1 MSSRLI
7 LDLGRPEPRH
17 RSRSP
22 RGAEPCGSGSPAAG
36 GESRERGVGGRPN
49 YCTPPYAAQAGTL
62 HVSANLALCL
72 SREQVSSAPVGSR
85 GALAMRLRFSSSSGY
100 GGSSPHEPFHSSSP
114 QSPPA
119 GGPNMFRPITPA
131 PMFSAASCITR
142 VLSLTS
148 PPFLAVGLA
157 PGGQRDHPVVEPLAA
172 LAERVL
178 VALLRAGDE
187 PVQRDRDMTP
197 EPAQRPS
204 SVPVL
209 KLPGTR
215 PCARPVAPRAG
226 ASASGRAGRSYTS

>member
-1 MSSRLI
+1 MI

-85 GALAMRLRFSSSSGY
+85 GALAMRLRFRSSSGSA
-100 GGSSPHEPFHSSSP
+100 GR
-114 QSPPA
+114 PP
-119 GGPNMFRPITPA
+119 
-131 PMFSAASCITR
+131 
-142 VLSLTS
+142 TS
-148 PPFLAVGLA
+148 PSTPRRPSRRRRGAEHVPAHHAGADVLGRLLHHARALVDLAPLLAVGLA